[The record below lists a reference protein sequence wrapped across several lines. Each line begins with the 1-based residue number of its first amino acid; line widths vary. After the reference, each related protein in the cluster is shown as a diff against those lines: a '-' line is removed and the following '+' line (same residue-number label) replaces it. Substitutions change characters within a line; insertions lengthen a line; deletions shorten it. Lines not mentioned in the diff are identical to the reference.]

1 LTFGLWLYLQ
11 GPTPILYSSIF
22 ILFSKEKMMNLQQ
35 LVSGEFD
42 VAQAIRFLALRVH
55 ALEAGQAAATMVSG
69 APSATMVAGTS
80 TPGIAVVKVP
90 LVAPTDALD
99 ALLNDRVARALRAA
113 GLDTVEAVAAA
124 TDEALLAINGIGP
137 NTLREIRQVIPFGG

>member
-22 ILFSKEKMMNLQQ
+22 ILFSKEKTMNLQQ

-42 VAQAIRFLALRVH
+42 VAQAIRFLALRVY
-55 ALEAGQAAATMVSG
+55 ALEAGQATMVDGS
-69 APSATMVAGTS
+69 PSATMVAGTS
-80 TPGIAVVKVP
+80 TPGVAVVKVP

-99 ALLNDRVARALRAA
+99 VLLNDRVARALRAA